1 MRLPTARLVDRITNT
16 VGTEYSTRRH
26 SSSDVPRSLGPHT
39 RLGDFI
45 SHVTDPHHSSSG
57 PENANPAQ
65 EPPQPR
71 TAVRSLARSVLQDS
85 LDDLAR
91 TGFPA
96 ALGTWTSPTG
106 DHYSSAAGIADLS
119 TGQAAEPDQLV
130 RIGSA
135 TKMFTAAVVMQLVDE
150 GKVELDSPIHT
161 ALPELVRHQQVLSQ
175 SITLRQLLQH
185 TSGLPDYV
193 HALLADD
200 AALFKHTPPQD
211 LLALALTSPGASAPG
226 EQWAYSNTNY
236 LLLGMLIEA
245 VTGNSLEKEVTRRI
259 VTPLELRQ
267 TFIPSG
273 GERLISQPHLR
284 GYHVDAGHEG
294 LRDWTETDPSSSWG
308 SGQIVSTPAELN
320 IFMQALLAGEL
331 TSAAALEQMT
341 TTVAADETFWTGTRY
356 GLGLQFYPLSNG
368 GAAWGHG
375 GDFPGYQTRN
385 AVRDD
390 GTAVTICVTALP
402 PAFIDPTDISAL
414 MATYQRVTA
423 ALDAA
428 LSA

>member
-1 MRLPTARLVDRITNT
+1 MKA
-16 VGTEYSTRRH
+16 
-26 SSSDVPRSLGPHT
+26 
-39 RLGDFI
+39 
-45 SHVTDPHHSSSG
+45 
-57 PENANPAQ
+57 
-65 EPPQPR
+65 
-71 TAVRSLARSVLQDS
+71 
-85 LDDLAR
+85 
-91 TGFPA
+91 GFPA
-96 ALGTWTSPTG
+96 ALGTRTSPAG
-106 DHYSSAAGIADLS
+106 DHHSSAAGIADLS

-150 GKVELDSPIHT
+150 GNVELDGPIQL
-161 ALPELVRHQQVLSQ
+161 ALPELVRHQQGLNQ
-175 SITLRQLLQH
+175 SITVRQLLQH

-200 AALFKHTPPQD
+200 AAFFKHTPPQD
-211 LLALALTSPGASAPG
+211 LLALALTSPVTSAPG

-245 VTGNSLEKEVTRRI
+245 VTGNFLEQEVTHRI
-259 VTPLELRQ
+259 INPLELKQ
-267 TFIPSG
+267 TFVPRG
-273 GERLISQPHLR
+273 GERGISQPHLR
-284 GYHVDAGHEG
+284 GYHVNAGDEG
-294 LRDWTETDPSSSWG
+294 LKDWTETDPSSSWG

-320 IFMQALLAGEL
+320 IFIQALLAGEL

-341 TTVAADETFWTGTRY
+341 TTVPSDETFWPGTRY
-356 GLGLQFYPLSNG
+356 GLGLQFYPLSSG
-368 GAAWGHG
+368 EAAWGHG

-390 GTAVTICVTALP
+390 GTAVTISLTALP
-402 PAFIDPTDISAL
+402 PAFIDPTDIPAL
-414 MATYQRVTA
+414 MATYQHVTA